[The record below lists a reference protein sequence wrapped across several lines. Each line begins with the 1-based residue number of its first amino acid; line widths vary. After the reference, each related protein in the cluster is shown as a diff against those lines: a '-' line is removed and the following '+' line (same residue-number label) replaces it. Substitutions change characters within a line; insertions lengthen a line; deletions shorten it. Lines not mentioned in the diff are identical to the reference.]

1 MSDVTQIGM
10 EDELS
15 AQLAAYLAQPV
26 WILIIP
32 TKKAATPV
40 AAFLSSQQ
48 AEVALEMALLIVP
61 LLGGRGD
68 CALARGRVVLR
79 GATSLAVECDLW
91 GWVSKIQVEDEE
103 SADLTRDALEALGFW
118 RIPVLHEADNCPY

>member
-1 MSDVTQIGM
+1 MSEETQIGM
-10 EDELS
+10 DDVLS

-40 AAFLSSQQ
+40 AAYLSSQQ
-48 AEVALEMALLIVP
+48 AEVALETALLIVP
-61 LLGGRGD
+61 LLGGLGD
-68 CALARGRVVLR
+68 CALARGRVVLQ

-91 GWVSKIQVEDEE
+91 GWVSKIQVEDEK
-103 SADLTRDALEALGFW
+103 SAALTRDALEALGFW
-118 RIPVLHEADNCPY
+118 RIPVLHEEDTCPY